1 MTLQIQLRL
10 GGMTCAACAARIE
23 KVLNRQNGVTAQV
36 NFATETA
43 NISSDNPDI
52 TPQTLIATI
61 AGAGF
66 SAELASAPP
75 VADRDERLPLL
86 FAVLLSLPLMAG
98 MFSPDHAELIPR
110 WLQMLLAT
118 PVQFILGWRFYRGA
132 YFALKNGGANMD
144 VLVALGTSMAFGLS
158 AVVTLLGLYQRHVYF
173 EASAVIITLVLAGKW
188 LEGRAKK
195 KTSGAIS
202 ELLKLQPKTA
212 LTQTAAGLVEVPI
225 SQLQPGDIVIVRHGE
240 IIAVDGI
247 VTEGQAA
254 VDESM
259 LTGESLPVEKNTGS
273 KVFAATK
280 NCSGTLTI
288 QASSV
293 GSKTQLAEIVR
304 LVAEAQGSK
313 APIQRMADQ
322 ISGIFVP
329 VVAAI
334 ALLTF
339 ALSFWYWGSAVTALI
354 HAVAVLVI
362 ACPCALGLA
371 TPTAISVGIGRAA
384 QNGILF
390 RNATALEQAGKIEML
405 VVDKTGTLTNG
416 KAKVAEIYPAAG
428 LSQAE
433 LLQLAASLE
442 QGSEHP
448 LAQAILAANTLP
460 LLTIHDFAALP
471 GQGVSGRLADGSE
484 IKVGIASWAGDL
496 SAEHL
501 DSPHTLV
508 SISKEGELQGH
519 LALADTLR
527 QSSVEAVKR
536 LHEMGIEVVMLTG
549 DRVNTASAI
558 AKATGITRFQALMR
572 PQDKAAF
579 IRQQSKIVAMAGDG
593 VNDAP
598 ALAAARVSFAM
609 GAGSDVAIEA
619 ADITLLHNDLLAV
632 ADAIALSRATIR
644 KIHQN
649 LFFAFF
655 YNTLGIPLA
664 AIGLLNPVLAGAAM
678 ALSSV
683 SVVSNSLLLKRWKPA
698 GEKYGTHH
706 S

>member
-1 MTLQIQLRL
+1 MTLQIELQL
-10 GGMTCAACAARIE
+10 GGMSCTACAARIE
-23 KVLNRQNGVTAQV
+23 KVLNKQAGVVAAV

-43 NISSDNPDI
+43 QISSSNPAI
-52 TPQTLIATI
+52 TAEALIAIIVGT
-61 AGAGF
+61 GF
-66 SAELASAPP
+66 SAELADTSPLP
-75 VADRDERLPLL
+75 EQNELIPLL
-86 FAVLLSLPLMAG
+86 IAALLSLPLMAS
-98 MFSPDHAELIPR
+98 MFSMDHAQLLPR

-118 PVQFILGWRFYRGA
+118 PVQFVLGWRFYRGA

-144 VLVALGTSMAFGLS
+144 VLVALGTSMAFALS
-158 AVVTLLGLYQRHVYF
+158 AIVTLLGLHEQHVYF
-173 EASAVIITLVLAGKW
+173 EASAMIITLVLAGKW
-188 LEGRAKK
+188 LESRAKK

-212 LTQTAAGLVEVPI
+212 RVETADGLIDVAI
-225 SQLQPGDIVIVRHGE
+225 DQLKLGDMVIVRHGE
-240 IIAVDGI
+240 VIPVDGI
-247 VTEGQAA
+247 VIEGQAA

-259 LTGESLPVEKNTGS
+259 LTGESLPVEKTIGS

-280 NCSGTLTI
+280 NSSGMLKI
-288 QASSV
+288 RASSV

-304 LVAEAQGSK
+304 LVASAQGSK
-313 APIQRMADQ
+313 APIQRLADQ
-322 ISGIFVP
+322 ISGVFVP
-329 VVAAI
+329 IVAGI

-339 ALSFWYWGSAVTALI
+339 ALSFWYWGSAATGLI

-384 QNGILF
+384 QQGILF
-390 RNATALEQAGKIEML
+390 RNATALEHAGKIEML
-405 VVDKTGTLTNG
+405 VVDKTGTLTTG
-416 KAKVAEIYPAAG
+416 QAKVVEIISLQSDISKEA
-428 LSQAE
+428 

-448 LAQAILAANTLP
+448 LAHAILAANTLP
-460 LLTIHDFAALP
+460 LLPISDFVAVP
-471 GQGVSGRLADGSE
+471 GQGVMGKLGDGSE
-484 IKVGIASWAGDL
+484 IKAGIPSWAGEMPEK
-496 SAEHL
+496 STQ
-501 DSPHTLV
+501 PHTLV
-508 SISKEGELQGH
+508 SVAKNGVLLGQ

-527 QSSVEAVKR
+527 ASSVEAVKR
-536 LHEMGIEVVMLTG
+536 LQAMGIEVVMLTG
-549 DRVNTASAI
+549 DQPATAAAI
-558 AKATGITRFQALMR
+558 AKASGIRQHQALMR

-579 IRQQSKIVAMAGDG
+579 IQQQSKVVAMVGDG
-593 VNDAP
+593 INDAP
-598 ALAAARVSFAM
+598 ALAAAKVSFAM

-632 ADAIALSRATIR
+632 SDTIALSRATLKKIR
-644 KIHQN
+644 QN

-664 AIGLLNPVLAGAAM
+664 AIGLLNPVIAGAAM

-683 SVVSNSLLLKRWKPA
+683 SVVSNSLLLRRWKSEGGSESKPR
-698 GEKYGTHH
+698 

>member
-1 MTLQIQLRL
+1 MTLQIELQL

-23 KVLNRQNGVTAQV
+23 KVLNKQLGVVATV

-43 NISSDNPDI
+43 QISNSNPAI
-52 TPQTLIATI
+52 TAAMLIATI

-66 SAELASAPP
+66 SAELADTPA
-75 VADRDERLPLL
+75 LPEKNEFIPLA
-86 FAVLLSLPLMAG
+86 FAALLSLPLMAS
-98 MFSPDHAELIPR
+98 MFSMDHSELLPR

-144 VLVALGTSMAFGLS
+144 VLVALGTSMAFALS
-158 AVVTLLGLYQRHVYF
+158 AIVTLLGLHEQHVYF
-173 EASAVIITLVLAGKW
+173 EASAMIITLVLAGKW

-195 KTSGAIS
+195 KTSSAIS
-202 ELLKLQPKTA
+202 ELLNLQPKTA
-212 LTQTAAGLVEVPI
+212 RVESSEGIIDMPI
-225 SQLQPGDIVIVRHGE
+225 AQLKPGDIVIVRHGE
-240 IIAVDGI
+240 IIAVDGL
-247 VTEGQAA
+247 VLEGQAA

-259 LTGESLPVEKNTGS
+259 LTGESLPIEKTIGS

-280 NCSGTLTI
+280 NSSGMLKI
-288 QASSV
+288 RASSV

-304 LVAEAQGSK
+304 LVASAQGSK
-313 APIQRMADQ
+313 APIQRLADQ
-322 ISGIFVP
+322 ISGVFVP
-329 VVAAI
+329 IVAGI
-334 ALLTF
+334 ALLTL
-339 ALSFWYWGSAVTALI
+339 ALSFWYWGSAVTGLI

-384 QNGILF
+384 QHGILF
-390 RNATALEQAGKIEML
+390 RNAAALEQAGKIEMM
-405 VVDKTGTLTNG
+405 VVDKTGTLTMG
-416 KAKVAEIYPAAG
+416 EAKVIEVICQAG
-428 LSQAE
+428 QSSEA

-448 LAQAILAANTLP
+448 LARAILAANTLP
-460 LLTIHDFAALP
+460 FLPISGFAAEP
-471 GQGVSGRLADGSE
+471 GRGVSGQLADGSQ
-484 IKVGIASWAGDL
+484 IKVGIPSWAGEASNTSD
-496 SAEHL
+496 
-501 DSPHTLV
+501 HTTV
-508 SISKEGELQGH
+508 SISRNQLLLGQIL
-519 LALADTLR
+519 LADTVR
-527 QSSVEAVKR
+527 PSSAEAVSR
-536 LHEMGIEVVMLTG
+536 LQQMGIEVVMLSG
-549 DRVNTASAI
+549 DKENTAA
-558 AKATGITRFQALMR
+558 AMANATGIQQFYGLMR

-579 IRQQSKIVAMAGDG
+579 IGQQNKVVAMAGDG

-598 ALAAARVSFAM
+598 ALAAAAVSFAM
-609 GAGSDVAIEA
+609 GKGSDVAIET

-644 KIHQN
+644 KIRQN

-664 AIGLLNPVLAGAAM
+664 AIGLLSPVIAGAAM

-683 SVVSNSLLLKRWKPA
+683 SVVSNSLLLRRWKN
-698 GEKYGTHH
+698 
-706 S
+706 

>member
-1 MTLQIQLRL
+1 
-10 GGMTCAACAARIE
+10 
-23 KVLNRQNGVTAQV
+23 
-36 NFATETA
+36 
-43 NISSDNPDI
+43 
-52 TPQTLIATI
+52 
-61 AGAGF
+61 
-66 SAELASAPP
+66 
-75 VADRDERLPLL
+75 
-86 FAVLLSLPLMAG
+86 
-98 MFSPDHAELIPR
+98 
-110 WLQMLLAT
+110 
-118 PVQFILGWRFYRGA
+118 
-132 YFALKNGGANMD
+132 
-144 VLVALGTSMAFGLS
+144 
-158 AVVTLLGLYQRHVYF
+158 
-173 EASAVIITLVLAGKW
+173 
-188 LEGRAKK
+188 
-195 KTSGAIS
+195 
-202 ELLKLQPKTA
+202 
-212 LTQTAAGLVEVPI
+212 
-225 SQLQPGDIVIVRHGE
+225 
-240 IIAVDGI
+240 
-247 VTEGQAA
+247 
-254 VDESM
+254 
-259 LTGESLPVEKNTGS
+259 
-273 KVFAATK
+273 
-280 NCSGTLTI
+280 
-288 QASSV
+288 
-293 GSKTQLAEIVR
+293 
-304 LVAEAQGSK
+304 
-313 APIQRMADQ
+313 
-322 ISGIFVP
+322 
-329 VVAAI
+329 
-334 ALLTF
+334 
-339 ALSFWYWGSAVTALI
+339 
-354 HAVAVLVI
+354 
-362 ACPCALGLA
+362 
-371 TPTAISVGIGRAA
+371 
-384 QNGILF
+384 
-390 RNATALEQAGKIEML
+390 ML

-460 LLTIHDFAALP
+460 LLTVHDFAALP
-471 GQGVSGRLADGSE
+471 GRGVSGRLADGSE
-484 IKVGIASWAGDL
+484 IKVGIASWAGDI

-527 QSSVEAVKR
+527 QSSAEAVKR

-549 DRVNTASAI
+549 DRVNTAAAI

-698 GEKYGTHH
+698 GEKHGTHH